1 MHNIRPEA
9 ACRIDTNFIYIY
21 YLSNIR
27 KGLQEGDYMRKV
39 VSSVLVVFMCL
50 FMFTGCHDD
59 RTLEQKI
66 SQAEIDRFVNEQ
78 KQTPDYIQTCDD
90 LTLEI
95 KGNEVYMGFR
105 LRYSMNNDE
114 MNQFKKMV
122 DVYGLKN
129 YIEPTKQKF
138 EQYYKVRP
146 DKISIKFYTK
156 GGQLICN
163 VEG

>member
-1 MHNIRPEA
+1 
-9 ACRIDTNFIYIY
+9 
-21 YLSNIR
+21 
-27 KGLQEGDYMRKV
+27 MRKV

-78 KQTPDYIQTCDD
+78 KQTPDYLQTCDD

-105 LRYSMNNDE
+105 LKYSMNNPPLAVSIVNHE
-114 MNQFKKMV
+114 LS
-122 DVYGLKN
+122 GLCTSAQS
-129 YIEPTKQKF
+129 P
-138 EQYYKVRP
+138 
-146 DKISIKFYTK
+146 
-156 GGQLICN
+156 GQSA
-163 VEG
+163 